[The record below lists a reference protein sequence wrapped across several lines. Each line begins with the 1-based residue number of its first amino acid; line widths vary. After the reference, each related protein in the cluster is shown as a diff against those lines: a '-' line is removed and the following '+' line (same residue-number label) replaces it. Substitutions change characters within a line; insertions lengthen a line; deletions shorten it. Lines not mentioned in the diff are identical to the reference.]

1 MVLYSDI
8 KIRHGEYQLITKG
21 FLVVWSLLI
30 LADLDW
36 SALLCY
42 DLELA
47 ASLVLS
53 SLIWS
58 GLVYAV
64 MVCAALLFCWPGL
77 SLVWNV
83 LV

>member
-8 KIRHGEYQLITKG
+8 KIRYGEYQLITKG

-30 LADLDW
+30 LAYLDW
-36 SALLCY
+36 SALLCN

-53 SLIWS
+53 SLVWS
-58 GLVYAV
+58 GL
-64 MVCAALLFCWPGL
+64 CCHGLCCFTFLLAW
-77 SLVWNV
+77 S
-83 LV
+83 